1 MDDFVDL
8 SGEIKSY
15 LTFHLGEEV
24 FACHVNKL
32 LHILEIPEITDVP
45 GSPTYMNGIID
56 LRGNVLPVIDAKIKL
71 GMPPIEFTK
80 NTCIVVMDITI
91 DEDSLL
97 VGVLVD
103 SVAEVLEFDDDKIL
117 PPPNLGSKYKSEY
130 IEGIVKK
137 DKHFIMILDIDTV
150 FSLDDIDFL
159 KETADMEEVVVDQ
172 ESKERE
178 SKEKGLNKEEKK

>member
-15 LTFHLGEEV
+15 LTFYLGEEI

-32 LHILEIPEITDVP
+32 LHILEIPEITEVP
-45 GSPTYMNGIID
+45 GSPKYMNGIID
-56 LRGNVLPVIDAKIKL
+56 LRGTVLPVIDAKVKL

-80 NTCIVVMDITI
+80 NTCIVVMDITL
-91 DEDSLL
+91 DDDKLL

-103 SVAEVLEFDDDKIL
+103 SVAEVLEFEDDKIL
-117 PPPNLGSKYKSEY
+117 PPPNLGNKYKSEY

-137 DKHFIMILDIDTV
+137 EKHFIMVLDIDTV

-159 KETADMEEVVVDQ
+159 KETADMEEVVVGD
-172 ESKERE
+172 ENKEGE
-178 SKEKGLNKEEKK
+178 SKEKEINKEGNK

>member
-15 LTFHLGEEV
+15 LTFNLGEEV

-32 LHILEIPEITDVP
+32 LHILEIPKITEVP
-45 GSPTYMNGIID
+45 GSPSYMNGMID
-56 LRGNVLPVIDAKIKL
+56 LRGSVLPVIDARVKL
-71 GMPPIEFTK
+71 GMPPIEYTK
-80 NTCIVVMDITI
+80 NTCIVVMDINI
-91 DEDSLL
+91 DKDRLL

-103 SVAEVLEFDDDKIL
+103 AVAEVLEFDENKIL

-130 IEGIVKK
+130 IKGIVKK
-137 DKHFIMILDIDTV
+137 EKQFIIILDIDTV

-159 KETADMEEVVVDQ
+159 KETTDTIDIEE
-172 ESKERE
+172 E
-178 SKEKGLNKEEKK
+178 NKEEKSNNNKTTQEKK

>member
-15 LTFHLGEEV
+15 LTFHLGDEI

-45 GSPTYMNGIID
+45 GSPNYMNGMID

-71 GMPPIEFTK
+71 GMTPIEFTK

-91 DEDSLL
+91 DDDSLL

-159 KETADMEEVVVDQ
+159 KETSEIEED
-172 ESKERE
+172 E
-178 SKEKGLNKEEKK
+178 GNKEEEEEAKPEVVNKDK